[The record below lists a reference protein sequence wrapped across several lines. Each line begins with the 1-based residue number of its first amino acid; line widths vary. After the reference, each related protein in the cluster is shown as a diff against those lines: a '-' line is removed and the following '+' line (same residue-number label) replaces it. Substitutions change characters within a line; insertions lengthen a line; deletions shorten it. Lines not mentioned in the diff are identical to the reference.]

1 MARTNSRKI
10 NRRAIKKKSPIPAI
24 LVLLY
29 MAGLAMCYVIIQID
43 NRQLSYTLETKRKD
57 ASETRNR
64 IRNLNAEVEKLT
76 AKRFIEAKVRQFNLG
91 LRVPERHIKQVY
103 EVTHYDG
110 SEENLSPQ
118 TLNDRNGDSEETKE
132 TLTRK

>member
-43 NRQLSYTLETKRKD
+43 NRQLSYTLETKRKE
-57 ASETRNR
+57 AGETRNR

-110 SEENLSPQ
+110 SEESLSPQ
-118 TLNDRNGDSEETKE
+118 TLNDRTNEEQTKE
-132 TLTRK
+132 TVTRR

>member
-57 ASETRNR
+57 ALEARNR

-76 AKRFIEAKVRQFNLG
+76 AKRFIAAKVRQFNLG

-110 SEENLSPQ
+110 SEESLSPQ
-118 TLNDRNGDSEETKE
+118 TLNDSTSEKTEETV
-132 TLTRK
+132 TRR